1 MKELYYYIFNFL
13 KSIGN
18 GCDSSTHSL
27 TMFIIIAIIGIIA
40 IIIGGIIEEI
50 DTRRGAK
57 K

>member
-1 MKELYYYIFNFL
+1 MREFYYMIFNFI

-18 GCDSSTHSL
+18 GCDSSNHSL
-27 TMFIIIAIIGIIA
+27 TMFVIIAMLGIIA